1 MLKVFFQ
8 TFSTNEKAPVDTQTV
23 PQTTAILSTLEVIM
37 NRLSFR
43 SFSFQAVFGSK
54 YLPVCKMKTTASPK
68 RSRLFRNYALFFLFS
83 SSSMGG
89 FVAGFD
95 AQILMQ
101 KPNSAHKWQW
111 KLSIQ
116 PWKHPKLGMFRLR
129 QVHVWEGGSRLVR
142 LRVSVGHF
150 KEICFI
156 AKTQE
161 CLLSKCKFAYLRAGD
176 VKVKT
181 KKHLWAF

>member
-95 AQILMQ
+95 AQILMKNQ
-101 KPNSAHKWQW
+101 TRLINDSGNFQFSRENTPN
-111 KLSIQ
+111 
-116 PWKHPKLGMFRLR
+116 
-129 QVHVWEGGSRLVR
+129 WE
-142 LRVSVGHF
+142 
-150 KEICFI
+150 CFG
-156 AKTQE
+156 
-161 CLLSKCKFAYLRAGD
+161 CDKCMSERAGRVWWD
-176 VKVKT
+176 CVFQSATLKRFVLLPRHKNVFCPSVNLLIYALEMW
-181 KKHLWAF
+181 K

>member
-8 TFSTNEKAPVDTQTV
+8 TFSTNEKAPVDTQAV

-68 RSRLFRNYALFFLFS
+68 RSRLFRNYALFFVFLLQYGRFRRRLWCS
-83 SSSMGG
+83 NSHE
-89 FVAGFD
+89 
-95 AQILMQ
+95 